1 LGLRENLRQLLEFE
15 SGSNDPVAYIMTIM
29 LLGVIGLGAEA
40 NWWVATGEF
49 AMQMSIGAAAG
60 YLLGRMAVWII
71 NRINI
76 PNASL
81 YGIMLLAIILLI
93 FSITDVLHGNGYL
106 AVYLGGLVLSNN
118 KLVYKKSMTNFMDG
132 FMWLAQIVMFL
143 ALGLLVNPF
152 DLFTFETTM
161 IGLLVGVFMIV
172 FARPAAVFLSL
183 APFRVFSLKA
193 RAYIGWVGLRGAVP
207 IIFATYPLV
216 AVADGF
222 NPDVAALIFNVV
234 FFITM
239 LSLIIQGTTVSAM
252 ARVLCLS
259 SKLPEDDFGIDLPD
273 KIKSALSEIEVREAF
288 LAKGE
293 QLKHI
298 SLPDNTLVV
307 MVKRGEEYFVPM
319 GSSELKLGDKL
330 LVISDNDVELK
341 QELEQLGIESDRK

>member
-1 LGLRENLRQLLEFE
+1 LEFE
-15 SGSNDPVAYIMTIM
+15 SGSNDPVAYIMTVM
-29 LLGVIGLGAEA
+29 LLGVIGSGTNA
-40 NWWVATGEF
+40 NWWAAAGEF

-60 YLLGRMAVWII
+60 YLLGRMAVWVI

-93 FSITDVLHGNGYL
+93 FSITDTLHGNGYL
-106 AVYLGGLVLSNN
+106 AVYIGGFVFSNS
-118 KLVYKKSMTNFMDG
+118 KFVYKKSMTNFMDG
-132 FMWLAQIVMFL
+132 FAWLSQIVMFL
-143 ALGLLVNPF
+143 AMGLLVNPG
-152 DLFTFETTM
+152 DLFTFETAM
-161 IGLLVGVFMIV
+161 IGLLVGVFMII
-172 FARPAAVFLSL
+172 FARPAAVFLSM
-183 APFRVFSLKA
+183 APVRKFTLKA
-193 RAYIGWVGLRGAVP
+193 RVYVGWVGLRGAVP

-216 AVADGF
+216 AVTKGF

-239 LSLIIQGTTVSAM
+239 LSLVIQGTTVSAM
-252 ARVLCLS
+252 AKLMGLT

-293 QLKHI
+293 QLKNI

-307 MVKRGEEYFVPM
+307 MVKRGEEYFVPT

-330 LVISDNDVELK
+330 LVISDNNMELK
-341 QELEQLGIESDRK
+341 QELEQLGIESEQR